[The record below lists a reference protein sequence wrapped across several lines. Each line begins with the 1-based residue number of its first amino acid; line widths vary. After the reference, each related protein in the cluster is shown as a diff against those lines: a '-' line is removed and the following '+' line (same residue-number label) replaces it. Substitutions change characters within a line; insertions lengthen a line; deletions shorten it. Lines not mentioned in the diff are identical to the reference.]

1 MNALALI
8 PAYNEAAHIAAVVA
22 GAAAHLPVLVVDD
35 GSADDTVRLAE
46 KAGATVVRHAANR
59 GKGTALVTG
68 FGWAVE
74 RGSSAVVTLDADGQ
88 HDPAEIP
95 AFLDAFERGAGD
107 LIIGR
112 RRFDQMPRARQWANA
127 TGSRL
132 LSWAVGQRI
141 HDNQSGYRLVSRR
154 ALETFRFTTTG
165 FDLEVEMI
173 AQAARAGLRIGWV
186 PIRTIY
192 AGEQSH
198 INPLADTARF
208 LRVVWRARRAARG

>member
-46 KAGATVVRHAANR
+46 KAGATVVRHVANR

-68 FGWAVE
+68 FGWALE
-74 RGSSAVVTLDADGQ
+74 RGSGAVVTLDADGQ

-141 HDNQSGYRLVSRR
+141 YDNQSGYRLVSRR

-208 LRVVWRARRAARG
+208 LRVVWRARRTARG